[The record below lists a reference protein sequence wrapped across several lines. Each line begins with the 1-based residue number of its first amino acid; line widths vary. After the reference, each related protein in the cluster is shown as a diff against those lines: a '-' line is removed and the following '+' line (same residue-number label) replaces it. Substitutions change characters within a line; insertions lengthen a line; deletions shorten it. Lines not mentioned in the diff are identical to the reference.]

1 MDEFRL
7 AYLRPGQIRQ
17 RLAEASVVLVPVGP
31 LEWHGPHMPYGTDAI
46 NATRTAE
53 EVCRRVGGVVWP
65 TVFFGTERE
74 RRPEQLVSLGFPDD
88 EYIVGM
94 DFPANSLPSSYC
106 PEEVLAVLVREVLRE
121 IRELGAGLAVLVN
134 GHGAENQIAT
144 LTRLAV
150 EITHT
155 VGPRVYFRMA
165 APQSMVEA
173 GSGGHADDGETSLM
187 MHLTQSVDLSALPP
201 LPQPMRYSDFAIVDG
216 GGFDGKT
223 PDHIVPPKYDP
234 RREASAARG
243 TAILQQTADE
253 IAAEVQAMLRDE

>member
-7 AYLRPGQIRQ
+7 AYLRPGQIRG
-17 RLAEASVVLVPVGP
+17 RLEAASVVFIPVGP

-74 RRPEQLVSLGFPDD
+74 RRPEQLESLGFPRDR
-88 EYIVGM
+88 YVVGM
-94 DFPANSLPSSYC
+94 DFPANSMPSSYC

-121 IRELGAGLAVLVN
+121 VRAIGAGLAVLVN
-134 GHGAENQIAT
+134 GHGAENQIST
-144 LTRLAV
+144 LSRLAI
-150 EITHT
+150 EITRT
-155 VGPRVYFRMA
+155 TGPRVYFRMA
-165 APQSMVEA
+165 APQSMMEA

-187 MHLTQSVDLSALPP
+187 MHLTESVDLSALPP
-201 LPQPMRYSDFAIVDG
+201 LSQRLRYTDFAIVDG

-223 PDHIVPPKYDP
+223 VDHTVPDQYDP
-234 RREASAARG
+234 RLQATAPRG
-243 TAILQQTADE
+243 SAILQQTADE
-253 IAAEVQAMLRDE
+253 IATEVQAILRE

>member
-7 AYLRPGQIRQ
+7 AYLRPGQIRR

-31 LEWHGPHMPYGTDAI
+31 LEWHGPHMPYGTDGI

-74 RRPEQLVSLGFPDD
+74 RRPEQLESLGFRRDQ
-88 EYIVGM
+88 YVVGM

-121 IRELGAGLAVLVN
+121 IRAIGASLAVLVN

-144 LTRLAV
+144 LSRLAV

-155 VGPRVYFRMA
+155 TGPRVYYRMA
-165 APQSMVEA
+165 SPRSAEV

-187 MHLTQSVDLSALPP
+187 LHLTESVDLSALPP
-201 LPQPMRYSDFAIVDG
+201 LPQRLRYADFAIVDG

-223 PDHIVPPKYDP
+223 PDHTMPDKYDP
-234 RREASAARG
+234 RRQATAPRG
-243 TAILQQTADE
+243 AAILQQTADE
-253 IAAEVQAMLRDE
+253 IAAEVQAMLREG

>member
-7 AYLRPGQIRQ
+7 AYLRPGQIRR
-17 RLAEASVVLVPVGP
+17 RLAAASVVFIPVGP

-53 EVCRRVGGVVWP
+53 EVCGRVGGVVWP

-74 RRPEQLVSLGFPDD
+74 RRPEQLESLGFPRDG
-88 EYIVGM
+88 YVVGM

-121 IRELGAGLAVLVN
+121 VRAIGAGLAVLVN

-144 LTRLAV
+144 LSRLAV
-150 EITHT
+150 EITRT
-155 VGPRVYFRMA
+155 TGPRVYYRMA
-165 APQSMVEA
+165 APRSMVNA

-187 MHLTQSVDLSALPP
+187 MHLSESVDLSALPP
-201 LPQPMRYSDFAIVDG
+201 LSQRLRYTDFAIVDG

-223 PDHIVPPKYDP
+223 ADHTVPDQYDP
-234 RREASAARG
+234 RRQATAPRG
-243 TAILQQTADE
+243 SAILQQTADE
-253 IAAEVQAMLRDE
+253 IAAEVQAILRER